1 MWKVNIFNI
10 HTSKNYEAVIS
21 YEDLINYYE
30 SEIFQFYRDHP
41 NMIKPNLVYLL
52 QDYIRNLFVYRTKVG
67 KMLYWKLP

>member
-1 MWKVNIFNI
+1 MNIFNI